1 MDNHIIF
8 ESILNLRKEAER
20 VIASSPSSDEDKKKM
35 FDRLF
40 DVLSLV
46 ETKLKVSDFS
56 FTSSARIH
64 ELRGKLDELQQR
76 LNNFSTVDSA
86 YQRRPEIDE
95 FINIFLDSIIYFS
108 PEQNVA
114 NKLITLEN
122 KARTSF
128 NNFKESI
135 SHLETE
141 SQDIVNR
148 LKELESNGE
157 KLLHIYTST
166 VIGTDYET
174 RATNEAK
181 KARTWTIFTIISAV
195 STLIILGVIFIYQFN
210 NVSENNPINYQFLTT
225 KVLLAATLGV
235 IAKWTSKRANR
246 HLLEEAKYH
255 RLALNLTTA
264 DAFIKNLDKTKQDE
278 VIALI
283 AGKIFTETT
292 GNETPTDFESASGFD
307 AFKQMLAPKDK

>member
-8 ESILNLRKEAER
+8 DSILNLRKEAKR

-46 ETKLKVSDFS
+46 ETKLKESDFS

-64 ELRGKLDELQQR
+64 ELRGKLVELEQR

-95 FINIFLDSIIYFS
+95 FINIFLDSLIYFS

-122 KARTSF
+122 EARTSF
-128 NNFKESI
+128 NNFKKSI

-148 LKELESNGE
+148 LKELESDGE
-157 KLLHIYTST
+157 
-166 VIGTDYET
+166 
-174 RATNEAK
+174 N
-181 KARTWTIFTIISAV
+181 
-195 STLIILGVIFIYQFN
+195 
-210 NVSENNPINYQFLTT
+210 
-225 KVLLAATLGV
+225 
-235 IAKWTSKRANR
+235 
-246 HLLEEAKYH
+246 
-255 RLALNLTTA
+255 
-264 DAFIKNLDKTKQDE
+264 
-278 VIALI
+278 
-283 AGKIFTETT
+283 
-292 GNETPTDFESASGFD
+292 
-307 AFKQMLAPKDK
+307 